1 MRYRLAKVV
10 GRSGS
15 QDGAPKL
22 ERLTYAQ
29 KRLKETMKKD
39 VGRNGQATVHK
50 LDGRYDPD
58 FAKLASARR
67 VSRP

>member
-1 MRYRLAKVV
+1 MAKVV

-29 KRLKETMKKD
+29 KRLKEAKKKD
-39 VGRNGQATVHK
+39 VGRNGLATVQK
-50 LDGRYDPD
+50 MDGCYDPD
-58 FAKLASARR
+58 FENSVSARR
-67 VSRP
+67 VSRS